1 MNSVHFHK
9 INYHLKTDG
18 TLKTPSYLKKG
29 DKIGIAAPARKI
41 SPEELQPALEL
52 FKSWGLQPV
61 FASNLFKSHHQ
72 YAGTDTE
79 RKEGFQELLN
89 DKEVKAIIC
98 ARGGYGSMRIID
110 ELDFSVFSKKPKW
123 IAGYS
128 DVTVLHSHLNKLFET
143 KTLHCTM
150 PLNFANNTPE
160 ALESLRK
167 ALFGERIIY
176 SAPNHELNKT
186 GIAMGILT
194 GGNLSIL
201 YALSGSV
208 SDIDT
213 KGKILFIE
221 DLEEYL
227 YHIDRMMVQ
236 LKRSGKLQNLA
247 GLIVGGMENMNDNTV
262 PFGKTAYEI
271 ISEHVANYDYPV
283 CFGFPAGHID
293 DNRTLIL
300 GRKIK
305 LEVSDNTIELF
316 S

>member
-1 MNSVHFHK
+1 M
-9 INYHLKTDG
+9 
-18 TLKTPSYLKKG
+18 KTPSFLRKG
-29 DKIGIAAPARKI
+29 DKTGIAVPARKI
-41 SPEELQPALEL
+41 SPEELQPAIDIL
-52 FKSWGLQPV
+52 KNWGFEPV
-61 FASNLFKSHHQ
+61 LASNIYDKHHQ
-72 YAGTDTE
+72 YAGTDSD
-79 RKEGFQELLN
+79 RIRGFQELLDN
-89 DKEVKAIIC
+89 EEIKAILC

-110 ELDFSVFSKKPKW
+110 ELDFSVFKKKPKW

-128 DVTVLHSHLNKLFET
+128 DVTVFHSHLNKLFET
-143 KTLHCTM
+143 ETLHCTM

-167 ALFGERIIY
+167 ALSGEQIIHT
-176 SAPNHELNKT
+176 APGHELNRAGEAK
-186 GIAMGILT
+186 GIVT

-201 YALSGSV
+201 YALSCSV
-208 SDIDT
+208 SDMDSN
-213 KGKILFIE
+213 GKILFIE

-247 GLIVGGMENMNDNTV
+247 GLVVGGMNNMNDNTV

-271 ISEHVANYDYPV
+271 IAEHVAEYDYPV

-293 DNRTLIL
+293 DNRTLIM

-305 LEVSDNTIELF
+305 FDVSDNKSEIGFL
-316 S
+316 

>member
-1 MNSVHFHK
+1 M
-9 INYHLKTDG
+9 
-18 TLKTPSYLKKG
+18 KTPSYLKKG

-41 SPEELQPALEL
+41 SPEELQPALEI

-72 YAGTDTE
+72 YAGTDAE

-89 DKEVKAIIC
+89 NKEVKAIIC
-98 ARGGYGSMRIID
+98 ARGGYGTMRIID
-110 ELDFSVFSKKPKW
+110 GLDFSMFPENAKW

-128 DVTVLHSHLNKLFET
+128 DVTVLHSHINHIYNSET
-143 KTLHCTM
+143 IHCTM
-150 PLNFANNTPE
+150 PLNFTTNTPE
-160 ALESLRK
+160 ALESMKSL
-167 ALFGERIIY
+167 LFGEKLTY
-176 SAPNHELNKT
+176 KT
-186 GIAMGILT
+186 EPHPFNRNGSTTGILT

-201 YALSGSV
+201 YALSDSV
-208 SDIDT
+208 SDADT
-213 KGKILFIE
+213 EGKILFIE

-236 LKRSGKLQNLA
+236 IRRSGKLQNLA

-271 ISEHVANYDYPV
+271 ISEHVANFDYPV
-283 CFGFPAGHID
+283 CFGFPAGHIN
-293 DNRTLIL
+293 DNRALIL

-305 LEVSDNTIELF
+305 LEVADKTVELF